1 MADDA
6 TFDWVKNYVY
16 GLLRA
21 LDDGR
26 LDEAR
31 HITAPGFVAD
41 GLQGLGVGDSVMQRT
56 IELAQMAHDC
66 LNSRPADDSGAWN
79 AVRAIGRLWDMHE

>member
-1 MADDA
+1 MRAHNASAARRD
-6 TFDWVKNYVY
+6 VY

-31 HITAPGFVAD
+31 HVTAAGFVAE
-41 GLQGLGVGDSVMQRT
+41 GLQGLGVGKSVMQRT

-66 LNSRPADDSGAWN
+66 LGSRPADDSGAWN
-79 AVRAIGRLWDMHE
+79 AIREIGQLWGIK